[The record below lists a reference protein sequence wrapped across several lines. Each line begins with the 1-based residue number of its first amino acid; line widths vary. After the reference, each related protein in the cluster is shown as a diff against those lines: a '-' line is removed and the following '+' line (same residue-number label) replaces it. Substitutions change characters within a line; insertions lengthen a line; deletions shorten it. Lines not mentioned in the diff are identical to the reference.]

1 MFKKY
6 SEDINLF
13 LISFL
18 ILFLEIA
25 IVRWI
30 STEIRIFAY
39 LNNLVLLAC
48 FLGIGLG
55 CYFSDRKVCLSLSI
69 SMLSVLIMFV
79 NLPFTV
85 LIKDEFFH
93 IFRDIPF
100 FLTAFTDSVVWYE
113 TTITSNFFTTILGIL
128 STLVIFFVV
137 VFIFMPLG
145 QVLGRAMS
153 DYKET
158 IRAYSLNIIAS
169 ILGIAYFSRIS
180 FLYTPPWFWFM
191 LALGV
196 FAIIFLL
203 STQERNLQN
212 LASVLI
218 CLMLIIATMM
228 ISPPIKF
235 GRIIVWSPYQKLEF
249 HSLIDRE
256 KNIQKGYIID
266 VNNVGYMT
274 LLSHEYTGELSQ
286 YDIPYRFKKDIGN
299 LLILGAGAG
308 NDAAGALRNKVK
320 YIDAVEID
328 PGIYKLGA
336 KFHPED
342 PYSNPKVNVVID
354 DARSFLKKANKKYD
368 MVCFGL
374 LDSHILSSSYNNM
387 RLDHYVYTRE
397 SIEEARGLLKKDG
410 VLTLTFWVQRDWIGK
425 RLHDLLKEVF
435 KAEPLVFSMEDAN
448 DGFGI
453 TMFVTGNNMPQI
465 LKNIKGDEKL
475 AQFIDKKK
483 VNYHG
488 NPKLTTDDW
497 PYLYLEKPG
506 MPRMHISVLIVLL
519 ALFIVAGK
527 AMLPKGLGLDLHFLF
542 LGAGFLLL
550 EFQNISKS
558 ALLFGSTWLVNTFT
572 ISAILVLGLLANIF
586 VSKFEIRN
594 LKLIYGLLI
603 LSLAVTFLIPLRM
616 YNFLGFWQKSII
628 VSLILNLPVFF
639 AGIIFITS
647 LKKSSHKNLALG
659 SNFIGAALG
668 GILESLSFITG
679 ISALVL
685 VCLAL
690 YLVSFIFMDNNR
702 QL

>member
-6 SEDINLF
+6 REDINLF

-55 CYFSDRKVCLSLSI
+55 CYFSDRKACLSLSI
-69 SMLSVLIMFV
+69 SMLSVLIMLV
-79 NLPFTV
+79 NLPFTAH
-85 LIKDEFFH
+85 IKDEFIH

-113 TTITSNFFTTILGIL
+113 TAMTSNFFTTILGIL
-128 STLVIFFVV
+128 STLVIFFAV

-145 QVLGRAMS
+145 QVMGKAMS
-153 DYKET
+153 DYKDT

-180 FLYTPPWFWFM
+180 FLYAPPWFWFT

-203 STQERNLQN
+203 SAQERNLQN

-228 ISPPIKF
+228 ILPPKKF
-235 GRIIVWSPYQKLEF
+235 GRTIVWSPYQKLEF

-256 KNIQKGYIID
+256 RNVQKGYIID

-274 LLSHEYTGELSQ
+274 LLSREYTGELSQ

-308 NDAAGALRNKVK
+308 NDAAGALRNKVR

-354 DARSFLKKANKKYD
+354 DARSFLKKTDKKYD

-397 SIEEARGLLKKDG
+397 SIEEARRLLKKDG
-410 VLTLTFWVQRDWIGK
+410 VLILTFWVQRDWIGK

-435 KAEPLVFSMEDAN
+435 KAEPLVFSMEDTS

-465 LKNIKGDEKL
+465 LENIKSDEKL

-483 VNYHG
+483 VDYQG
-488 NPKLTTDDW
+488 SPKLTTDDW

-506 MPRMHISVLIVLL
+506 IPRMHISVLIVLL
-519 ALFIVAGK
+519 ALLIAAGK
-527 AMLPKGLGLDLHFLF
+527 VILPKGMGLDLHFLF

-572 ISAILVLGLLANIF
+572 ISAILVLCLLANIF
-586 VSKFEIRN
+586 VSKFKIRN
-594 LKLIYGLLI
+594 LKFIYGLLI

-616 YNFLGFWQKSII
+616 YNFLGYWQKSII
-628 VSLILNLPVFF
+628 ASLVLNLPVFF

-679 ISALVL
+679 INALVL
-685 VCLAL
+685 ACAGL
-690 YLVSFIFMDNNR
+690 YMVSLIFINPQD
-702 QL
+702 